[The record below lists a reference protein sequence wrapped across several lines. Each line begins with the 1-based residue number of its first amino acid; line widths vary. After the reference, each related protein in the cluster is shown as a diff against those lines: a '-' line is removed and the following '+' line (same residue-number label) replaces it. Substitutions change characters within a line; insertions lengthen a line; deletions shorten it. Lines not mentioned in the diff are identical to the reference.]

1 MYRSSA
7 PKIWSHVNT
16 VDLTILTSWHIQCLR
31 LMYAEV
37 AWVLLPSETQ
47 VQLEVILDPDYLPD
61 CLSAFL

>member
-1 MYRSSA
+1 MYRSIA

-16 VDLTILTSWHIQCLR
+16 ADLTILTFRHIHCLR

-37 AWVLLPSETQ
+37 AWVLLSWETQ
-47 VQLEVILDPDYLPD
+47 VQLQVTVDPDYLPD